1 MPHEILSVKL
11 CELDEQIA
19 RLHSR
24 IHLSE
29 TAGHERL
36 RLEVEALQKEC
47 AETEL
52 TLCNKLHFSKAA
64 VVTRL
69 SEFYD
74 KVEEIVRQETL
85 TPPVESQDKDLAAEE
100 KLLLAEYALDFA
112 MQAANRA
119 LLTSLKAI
127 ETQMEQQEQ
136 KERNL

>member
-24 IHLSE
+24 IYLSE
-29 TAGHERL
+29 TAGCERV
-36 RLEVEALQKEC
+36 RLEAEALQKEC
-47 AETEL
+47 AEAEL
-52 TLCNKLHFSKAA
+52 TLRNKLHFSKAA
-64 VVTRL
+64 VVTGL

-74 KVEEIVRQETL
+74 KVEEIARQEKL
-85 TPPVESQDKDLAAEE
+85 KYLAEEQDKELAVEE

-112 MQAANRA
+112 MQAVNRA

-127 ETQMEQQEQ
+127 ETQMEAQDQ

>member
-29 TAGHERL
+29 TAGRERI
-36 RLEVEALQKEC
+36 RLEVEALRKEC

-52 TLCNKLHFSKAA
+52 TLQNKLHFSKAP
-64 VVTRL
+64 VVARL

-74 KVEEIVRQETL
+74 QAAGAIRQEMLKHPAGGQNQDL
-85 TPPVESQDKDLAAEE
+85 TVEE
-100 KLLLAEYALDFA
+100 KLLLAEYMLDFS

-119 LLTSLKAI
+119 LLAALKAI
-127 ETQMEQQEQ
+127 EAQMEQQEQ